1 MQLLPFNSNENGNFS
16 YEMPY
21 ETFEKRSIHYTPL
34 AIYKKGGT
42 PAKNNAIAANHGHGE
57 KEKKMPPVNVK
68 MNVRRVDAT
77 TSIID
82 IVGEI
87 TAFAENALMDA
98 YITAST
104 PTTRTIIMNFGGL
117 DYMNSSGI
125 GVLVTLL
132 IRMNRQRQR
141 MLCYGLSEHYQTIFA
156 ITRLNDA
163 IKNYATEADALAAK

>member
-1 MQLLPFNSNENGNFS
+1 
-16 YEMPY
+16 
-21 ETFEKRSIHYTPL
+21 
-34 AIYKKGGT
+34 
-42 PAKNNAIAANHGHGE
+42 
-57 KEKKMPPVNVK
+57 MPPVNVK